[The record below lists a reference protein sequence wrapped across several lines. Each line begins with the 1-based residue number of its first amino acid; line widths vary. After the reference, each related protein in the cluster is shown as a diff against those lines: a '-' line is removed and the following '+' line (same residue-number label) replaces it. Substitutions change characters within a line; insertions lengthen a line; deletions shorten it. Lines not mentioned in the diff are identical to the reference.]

1 MYYMSENTL
10 HYGDAGNDID
20 FLSLFKRSYD
30 SMLVRTSPALQGFM
44 RDTLL
49 SPESL
54 DSVHRVYMNMVRL
67 QGQLH
72 NLTEI
77 FSAPGRVSVQHPM
90 SYNPKQ
96 FLKCLTE
103 YTTSLICDSSI
114 EITYECDNAPENAV
128 FDLQRTSLILYN
140 LLSNAII
147 HSTAKIKKVCVSV
160 AIKGESLILSVTNN
174 GRSIPPAKRDKLF
187 SAYDSCLAELRN
199 DIPLYTVRGLG
210 LAASRAAAAAMN
222 AELKYVPSHRGTR
235 FDVIIP
241 QPEVKAK
248 EVTAVVLD
256 YGFANACLASAIIRV
271 KLGE

>member
-1 MYYMSENTL
+1 MSENTL
-10 HYGDAGNDID
+10 LSEAIGNDLD

-30 SMLVRTSPALQGFM
+30 SMLVRTSPALQSFM
-44 RDTLL
+44 RDTQL

-54 DSVHRVYMNMVRL
+54 DCAHRVYMNMVRL

-72 NLTEI
+72 NLAEI
-77 FSAPGRVSVQHPM
+77 FSAPGRVSVQRPLC
-90 SYNPKQ
+90 YNPEQ

-103 YTTSLICDSSI
+103 YTTSLICESSI
-114 EITYECDNAPENAV
+114 EITYDCSNAPENAV

-147 HSTAKIKKVCVSV
+147 HSTAKIRKICVSAAMEGDCLV
-160 AIKGESLILSVTNN
+160 ISVTNN

-222 AELKYVPSHRGTR
+222 AELKYTPTHRGTR

-241 QPEVKAK
+241 QPAVKMGEA
-248 EVTAVVLD
+248 TTVVLD
-256 YGFANACLASAIIRV
+256 LELASACLASALIWL